1 MNILRTLLFIGSV
14 TINEYA
20 NNNINWG
27 SAHRDRNMNLRLNYK
42 LLVVFCNLKAYDLH
56 LNIQKLD
63 KFNLK
68 KRRHNK

>member
-1 MNILRTLLFIGSV
+1 MKILRTLLFIGSV
-14 TINEYA
+14 TMNQYA
-20 NNNINWG
+20 NNNINGG
-27 SAHRDRNMNLRLNYK
+27 SAHRDRNINHRLNHK
-42 LLVVFCNLKAYDLH
+42 LLVVFRNLKAYDLH

>member
-1 MNILRTLLFIGSV
+1 MKILRTLLFIGSV
-14 TINEYA
+14 TMNEYT
-20 NNNINWG
+20 NNNINGG
-27 SAHRDRNMNLRLNYK
+27 SAHRDRNINLRLNHK
-42 LLVVFCNLKAYDLH
+42 LLVVFLNLKAFDLH